1 MSPVMKGKNALLESL
16 RAEGVEYIFGNPG
29 TSEAAIMDALEDY
42 PELKYMLVVQEGVA
56 IGMAEG
62 YARTTGKV
70 GFVSL
75 HIDNGLAN
83 AFSLLIDSKKIGTPM
98 VVTAGNK
105 DVRKLGEGR
114 TDLAELARP
123 FTKWSVEVTHPEQYP
138 SVIRRAFTEARTP
151 PTGPVF
157 ISFAGNSLDDS
168 AEVEIAPSKPH
179 RVEPPADPAAIEEA
193 AAMLAHAK
201 SPVMVVGDRV
211 AQYGG
216 MAAAV
221 KVAERTGA
229 RVFGHAAADMNFP
242 TSHPQWQGGL
252 SLRVPSGRQAMQNAD
267 VVLAV
272 GCPVFSDFFHQT
284 GRALR
289 PETKLIH
296 IDLQPGEIGKS
307 EPTDLGILASP
318 KAALEALDKALGDR
332 MKGTDMEAARGRA
345 SSLAAESR
353 KAAEAFDKTAQA
365 AHGKRPMGPAALTS
379 ELARNWPKG
388 AILLDDSISTRGVL
402 QQALK
407 FTEPGSYL
415 GGGGGAIGWGMGM
428 ALGAKLGRP
437 DRPVIAVVGDGSAMM
452 TIQAL
457 WTAASYKIPVVYVI
471 CNNASYRILKVNM
484 AVYKRMAGLDVAKPS
499 KYMGMDFNIPFDM
512 AAMARAFGM
521 KGVRIEDPAQIGP
534 ELKKAVAGNEPVLLD
549 VVIDGSFTP

>member
-1 MSPVMKGKNALLESL
+1 MKGKHALLESL

-29 TSEAAIMDALEDY
+29 TSEAAIMEALEDY
-42 PELKYMLVVQEGVA
+42 PGLKYMLVVQEGVA

-62 YARTTGKV
+62 YGRASGKV
-70 GFVSL
+70 PFVSL
-75 HIDNGLAN
+75 HIDNGLGN
-83 AFSLLIDSKKIGTPM
+83 AFSLMIDSKKCGTPM

-105 DVRKLGEGR
+105 DVRKLAEGR
-114 TDLAELARP
+114 IDLAELARP

-157 ISFAGNSLDDS
+157 ISFAGNSFDDS
-168 AEVEIAPSKPH
+168 AEIQIAPSKPH
-179 RVEPPADPAAIEEA
+179 RVAPPADPAAIEEA
-193 AAMLAHAK
+193 AALLARAK

-216 MAAAV
+216 IAAAV

-229 RVFGHAAADMNFP
+229 RVYGHAAADMNFP
-242 TSHPQWQGGL
+242 TTHPQWMGGL
-252 SLRVPSGRQAMQNAD
+252 NLRMPAGRQAVQAAD

-289 PETKLIH
+289 PETKLVH

-307 EPTDLGILASP
+307 EPTDIGILASP
-318 KAALEALDKALGDR
+318 KAALESLDEALADR
-332 MKGTDMEAARGRA
+332 MNGTDIETARGRA
-345 SSLAAESR
+345 AALAAEGR
-353 KAAEAFDKTAQA
+353 AAADAFEKLARTARQ
-365 AHGKRPMGPAALTS
+365 KRPMGPAALAS
-379 ELARNWPKG
+379 ELGRNWPEG
-388 AILLDDSISTRGVL
+388 AVLLDDSISTRGVL
-402 QQALK
+402 HQALR

-428 ALGAKLGRP
+428 ALGAKLARP

-457 WTAASYKIPVVYVI
+457 WTAVASEIPVVYVI

-484 AVYKRMAGLDVAKPS
+484 NVYKRMAGTQDKPS
-499 KYMGMDFNIPFDM
+499 KYMAMDFNVPFDM
-512 AAMARAFGM
+512 AALARAFGM
-521 KGVRIEDPAQIGP
+521 HGVRIEDPAQIGP
-534 ELKKAVAGNEPVLLD
+534 ELKKAVASGKPALLD
-549 VVIDGSFTP
+549 VVIDGAV